1 MRDRVTF
8 CIKTIHR
15 PHCCATLVRSI
26 HEYCGDDRPL
36 IYVLDD
42 GKPELRFSL
51 TCPDEAAMVDR
62 LIETEYDIG
71 LSAGRNRL
79 VEAAQTRM
87 VIFSDDDHVVGP
99 QTRLIDLVRKF
110 ESSRLD
116 LLATLSKQP
125 HRPNPDGSPRL
136 LNSSGGV
143 LHIPRGEYRRIGD
156 IAECAFVCN
165 CFVAHRDILQAIR
178 WDEDLKVD
186 EHWDFFWRAKIAGV
200 RIGVAMDHVFPH
212 IHVDP
217 PAYTRHR
224 PRFLRAALRKHG
236 LRKVLWK

>member
-1 MRDRVTF
+1 MRDRLTF

-26 HEYCGDDRPL
+26 YEHCGKDRPL

-42 GKPELRFSL
+42 GRPDLRFSH

-99 QTRLIDLVRKF
+99 QTRLIDLVGKF

-116 LLATLSKQP
+116 LLATLSKQH
-125 HRPNPDGSPRL
+125 HRPQPDGTPRL
-136 LNSSGGV
+136 LTSSAGV
-143 LHIPRGEYRRIGD
+143 LHIPRGEYRR
-156 IAECAFVCN
+156 A
-165 CFVAHRDILQAIR
+165 
-178 WDEDLKVD
+178 KV
-186 EHWDFFWRAKIAGV
+186 AGV
-200 RIGVAMDHVFPH
+200 KVGVATDHVFSH

-217 PAYTRHR
+217 PAYKRHR
-224 PRFLRAALRKHG
+224 PVFLKQALRKHN
-236 LRKVLWK
+236 LRKVLWR

>member
-26 HEYCGDDRPL
+26 YEHCGDDRPL

-79 VEAAQTRM
+79 VKAAQTRM

-99 QTRLIDLVRKF
+99 QTRLNDLVRKF

-125 HRPNPDGSPRL
+125 HRPIQTEL
-136 LNSSGGV
+136 
-143 LHIPRGEYRRIGD
+143 RGCSIRQ
-156 IAECAFVCN
+156 AAFCTFLVAN
-165 CFVAHRDILQAIR
+165 IDASVTLPSAHSFVTAS
-178 WDEDLKVD
+178 
-186 EHWDFFWRAKIAGV
+186 
-200 RIGVAMDHVFPH
+200 
-212 IHVDP
+212 
-217 PAYTRHR
+217 
-224 PRFLRAALRKHG
+224 
-236 LRKVLWK
+236 

>member
-26 HEYCGDDRPL
+26 YEHCGDDRPL

-87 VIFSDDDHVVGP
+87 VVFSDDDHVVGP
-99 QTRLIDLVRKF
+99 QTRLDDLVRKF
-110 ESSRLD
+110 ESSRID

-125 HRPNPDGSPRL
+125 QRTSWATF
-136 LNSSGGV
+136 V
-143 LHIPRGEYRRIGD
+143 ILHS
-156 IAECAFVCN
+156 
-165 CFVAHRDILQAIR
+165 
-178 WDEDLKVD
+178 LKSIEPGNWYQSND
-186 EHWDFFWRAKIAGV
+186 TFK
-200 RIGVAMDHVFPH
+200 
-212 IHVDP
+212 
-217 PAYTRHR
+217 
-224 PRFLRAALRKHG
+224 
-236 LRKVLWK
+236 